1 MADLEFPHL
10 FLNGSAREQDYTS
23 PQSGR
28 DDLEV
33 PERND
38 RNGQA
43 DFVKNGLEAAWSS
56 SKESLEER
64 KAVSL
69 PTRNGTYIQFDSA
82 IGFDLKT
89 KSFDLKQSGI
99 RLLNVSEDAPDGDGE
114 NAGVITK
121 ATIYVPAGKEG
132 ILLGK
137 IEKYRTEENAKS
149 GNPRNQGLINGI
161 ENVQEAIIESFWRDP
176 LNLIPAPDNPEWCE
190 VWLRF
195 SDNKNEVISSF
206 HEVCQQLD
214 IITKDDYLTFPERV
228 VLIIRATQQTLSELM
243 LSFDYIAEFRRAKET
258 ADFWLGLDN
267 ADQIDWINNLV
278 TRINVIDNNH
288 SICVIDTGVNNGH
301 IMLAPVLNDSDCHS
315 VDVEWGTADRHGHGT
330 LMSGVVTYGG
340 NLDWLLQS
348 DGPIDIP
355 FKLES
360 VKLIPSPGNHH
371 DGELYGLRTKQAISR
386 AEIKNPDINRTTCL
400 AITSD
405 DFRDKGRPSSWSGA
419 IDQLASG
426 AEDDRPRLII
436 LSAGNITDPQ
446 EWCNYPDTNITN
458 LIHDPGQAW
467 NALTVGSVTNKVMIE
482 NQELNQTYSP
492 IAQAGQLSPF
502 STTSYLWESK
512 WPNKPDIVFEGGNAG
527 IDGTGFT
534 TELDDL
540 SILSTHHKPQEKQ
553 LSSILA
559 TSASTAQA
567 ANFAG
572 KISTLYPNMWPE
584 TIRGLLVHS
593 ANWTQAIWNQFYI
606 AGNSE
611 KKNIER
617 MLRICGYGIPDFNK
631 AQQCASNSLTLIAQE
646 TIQPFESKETGTE
659 YKTKDMHLH
668 ELPWPVEAL
677 RDLPGETPVTIN
689 ITLSYFVE
697 PGPGEIGWRDKYR
710 YRSHGLHFDIK
721 NPTENVEEF
730 ILRSNRAAR
739 DDPDGDYRG
748 SSVPWTIGIQH
759 GRTRGSIHRDWWQTT
774 AAEAAACNVVGI
786 FPRTGWWKDR
796 NHLRKGSTETRYS
809 LIVSITTADQ
819 DVELYAPV
827 AVMVAPE
834 IIT

>member
-1 MADLEFPHL
+1 MADLDFPHL
-10 FLNGSAREQDYTS
+10 FLNGSAQEQDYTS

-28 DDLEV
+28 DNLEV
-33 PERND
+33 PERTD

-43 DFVKNGLEAAWSS
+43 DFVKNGLEAAWISS
-56 SKESLEER
+56 EQAREER
-64 KAVSL
+64 KAVAL

-99 RLLNVSEDAPDGDGE
+99 RLLNVSEDAPDGGGD

-149 GNPRNQGLINGI
+149 GNPRNQGLIDGI
-161 ENVQEAIIESFWRDP
+161 ENVQEAIVESFWRDP
-176 LNLIPAPDNPEWCE
+176 LNLLPPPDNPEWCE

-195 SDNKNEVISSF
+195 SDTPDEVITSF
-206 HEVCQQLD
+206 QEVCQQLE
-214 IITKDDYLTFPERV
+214 IFAKDEYLTFPERV
-228 VLIIRATQQTLSELM
+228 VLIIQATQRTLSELM

-267 ADQIDWINNLV
+267 ADQTEWVNDLV
-278 TRINVIDNNH
+278 ARVSVIDNNH

-301 IMLAPVLNDSDCHS
+301 AMLAPVLNDSDCHS
-315 VDVEWGTADRHGHGT
+315 VDDEWGTADTHGHGT

-340 NLDWLLQS
+340 NIDWLLQS
-348 DGPIDIP
+348 DGPIEIP

-386 AEIKNPDINRTTCL
+386 AEIENPDINRTTCL

-426 AEDDRPRLII
+426 AEDGTRRLIV

-446 EWCNYPDTNITN
+446 EWRGYPDTNITN

-467 NALTVGSVTNKVMIE
+467 NALTIGSVTNKVTIE
-482 NQELNQTYSP
+482 NEELSQTYSP

-527 IDGTGFT
+527 IDETGFA

-540 SILSTHHKPQEKQ
+540 SILSTHHKPQERQ

-559 TSASTAQA
+559 TSASTAQV

-572 KISTLYPNMWPE
+572 NIAALYPNMWPE
-584 TIRGLLVHS
+584 TIRGLLIHS
-593 ANWTQAIWNQFYI
+593 ANWTETIWNQFYA

-617 MLRICGYGIPDFNK
+617 MLRICGYGVPDFGK

-646 TIQPFESKETGTE
+646 TIQPFELKETGRE

-721 NPTENVEEF
+721 KPTENIEEF
-730 ILRSNRAAR
+730 VLRSNRAAW
-739 DDPDGDYRG
+739 DDPDG
-748 SSVPWTIGIQH
+748 
-759 GRTRGSIHRDWWQTT
+759 GRTATT
-774 AAEAAACNVVGI
+774 SEKEALKLDIA
-786 FPRTGWWKDR
+786 
-796 NHLRKGSTETRYS
+796 
-809 LIVSITTADQ
+809 
-819 DVELYAPV
+819 
-827 AVMVAPE
+827 
-834 IIT
+834 

>member
-10 FLNGSAREQDYTS
+10 FLNGSAQEQNYTS

-43 DFVKNGLEAAWSS
+43 DFVKNGLETAWSS
-56 SKESLEER
+56 SEQAREQR

-99 RLLNVSEDAPDGDGE
+99 RLLNVSEDAPDGDGD

-214 IITKDDYLTFPERV
+214 IITKEDYLTFPERV

-278 TRINVIDNNH
+278 ARINVIDNNH
-288 SICVIDTGVNNGH
+288 SICVVDTGVNNGH

-315 VDVEWGTADRHGHGT
+315 VDVEWGTVDTHGHGT
-330 LMSGVVTYGG
+330 LMSGVATYGG

-386 AEIKNPDINRTTCL
+386 AEIKNPDITRTTCL

-405 DFRDKGRPSSWSGA
+405 DFRDNGRPSSWSGA

-426 AEDDRPRLII
+426 AEDNKQRLII

-446 EWCNYPDTNITN
+446 EWRSYPDTNITN

-467 NALTVGSVTNKVMIE
+467 NALTIGSVTNKIRIE

-540 SILSTHHKPQEKQ
+540 SILSTYHRPQEKQ

-572 KISTLYPNMWPE
+572 QISTLYPNMWPE

-593 ANWTQAIWNQFYI
+593 ANWTQAIWDQFYI

-617 MLRICGYGIPDFNK
+617 MLRICGYGVPDFNK

-710 YRSHGLHFDIK
+710 YRSHGLHFDMK
-721 NPTENVEEF
+721 NPTENIEEF

-748 SSVPWTIGIQH
+748 SSVPWTIGVQH
-759 GRTRGSIHRDWWQTT
+759 GRTRGSIHRDWWRTT

-796 NHLRKGSTETRYS
+796 NHLRKGSTQTRYS
-809 LIVSITTADQ
+809 LIVSVMTDDQ

-834 IIT
+834 IVT